1 MPWKATVTCLSLVAP
16 QGPRKGAMTGL
27 VELLA
32 IAAYIL
38 GGGFLFLRM
47 QKGLRDPQR
56 PMWAADMFRADLFTE
71 AGQRLR
77 KQALLFYVFGL
88 IAVLVILTA

>member
-1 MPWKATVTCLSLVAP
+1 M
-16 QGPRKGAMTGL
+16 RGL
-27 VELLA
+27 VDVFA

-47 QKGLRDPQR
+47 QRGLRDPQR
-56 PMWAADMFRADLFTE
+56 SMWAHDMFRAELFTE

-77 KQALLFYVFGL
+77 KQALWFYVFGF
-88 IAVLVILTA
+88 IAVLGILAA